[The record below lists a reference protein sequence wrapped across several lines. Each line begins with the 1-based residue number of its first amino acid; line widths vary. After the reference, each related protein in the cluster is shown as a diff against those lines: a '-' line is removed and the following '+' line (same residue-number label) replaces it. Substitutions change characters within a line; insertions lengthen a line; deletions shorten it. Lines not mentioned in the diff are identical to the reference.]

1 MRTYCVRGLLLALV
15 LVLALL
21 PGCKSVKVY
30 TTRAADM
37 QEAKAPQLTTFA
49 AAEQP
54 AIVVDLPEHCAWGR
68 RVGTVWVEEA
78 ISHRAVWHLSQFM
91 RNGSR
96 YYFVPDRDGLQR
108 VTFIVTL
115 RTESEPDPGTATAW
129 RTLRTSMATLQG
141 EGGPVAVMIFD
152 VQ

>member
-1 MRTYCVRGLLLALV
+1 MKTSCVRVLLLALA
-15 LVLALL
+15 LALL

-37 QEAKAPQLTTFA
+37 HEAKAPQLATFA

-54 AIVVDLPEHCAWGR
+54 AVVVDLPKHCAWGR

-78 ISHRAVWHLSQFM
+78 ISGRAVWHQSQFM

-96 YYFVPDRDGLQR
+96 YYFVPEREGLQR
-108 VTFIVTL
+108 GTFIVTL
-115 RTESEPDPGTATAW
+115 RAAGEPDPDLATAW
-129 RTLRTSMATLQG
+129 RTLRTSIATLRG
-141 EGGPVAVMIFD
+141 EGRPVAVRILD